1 MKSKDIRKVVLRM
14 AHDGMSSLQIAKLRK
29 VVSER
34 TVRRWQ
40 HLYRSTDTIDLKTPA
55 DRPRVILTK
64 CFIRKVKNRFIY
76 KGPQSARKLA
86 NSLGISKETIGRI
99 IHEDFHLHVYRVTIE
114 SNLNDEHKQR
124 RESFTYWPNETLT
137 HENYIE
143 TVLPHARTEGQL
155 LLGDGFIY
163 QQDNAT
169 LHKDKHSIAWIKKI
183 FPRFIDDKEWSPNS
197 PDHNV
202 LDYYVWDAIG
212 HNMHWNKV
220 KSYDS
225 LIDEIKKV

>member
-1 MKSKDIRKVVLRM
+1 M

-55 DRPRVILTK
+55 DRPRIILTK
-64 CFIRKVKNRFIY
+64 RFIRKVKNRFIY

-124 RESFTYWPNETLT
+124 RESFTYWVRKFLRKKDRE
-137 HENYIE
+137 EN
-143 TVLPHARTEGQL
+143 L
-155 LLGDGFIY
+155 IY
-163 QQDNAT
+163 
-169 LHKDKHSIAWIKKI
+169 
-183 FPRFIDDKEWSPNS
+183 
-197 PDHNV
+197 
-202 LDYYVWDAIG
+202 
-212 HNMHWNKV
+212 
-220 KSYDS
+220 
-225 LIDEIKKV
+225 